1 MFKII
6 TEPITG
12 EEVREAVEGPD
23 AGAVVLFLGT
33 VRNNTD
39 GRPVRHLEYEA
50 YPPMA
55 EKKMAEIAQEISDKW
70 GIERVAMVHR
80 VGKLEIGEVSV
91 AVAVASPHRKD
102 GFEACKYAMDRLK
115 QIVPIWKREVWGDGE
130 AEWVKPDAVFFDT
143 PKPHKTASQTD

>member
-1 MFKII
+1 MFKI
-6 TEPITG
+6 TTDVITG

-23 AGAVVLFLGT
+23 AGAVVLFFGT

-39 GRPVRHLEYEA
+39 GRPVNCLEYEA

-70 GIERVAMVHR
+70 GLDRVAMVHR

-115 QIVPIWKREVWGDGE
+115 QIVPIWKREVWADGE
-130 AEWVKPDAVFFDT
+130 AEWVKPDAVYFDT
-143 PKPHKTASQTD
+143 LKPHKTDPQTD

>member
-1 MFKII
+1 MFKIT
-6 TEPITG
+6 TEIITG
-12 EEVREAVEGPD
+12 AEVREAVEGPD

-39 GRPVRHLEYEA
+39 GRAVKHLEYEA

-55 EKKMAEIAQEISDKW
+55 EKKMSEIAQEISEKW
-70 GIERVAMVHR
+70 GIDRVAMIHR

-115 QIVPIWKREVWGDGE
+115 QIVPIWKREVWADGE
-130 AEWVKPDAVFFDT
+130 AEWVKPDAVFFNA
-143 PKPHKTASQTD
+143 PNMHKTSQ